1 MPGMKKRKNGV
12 MLAVALATLAAHS
25 SFSLSAFAQS
35 AVDRKLNVTHTET
48 APPAETSIAD
58 KPISQASEVRRYEPG
73 TPLNEEQAKPFIETA
88 IARFK
93 DSGVIVPGD
102 GYKVA
107 ASLDEKAGTLS
118 LLWSPVAW
126 DELGPLYDVSGTV
139 FSAKFIDV
147 DLTNGTGE
155 LDSLRDIT
163 DLRITREE
171 NSDTLKLKFP
181 KNKTE

>member
-1 MPGMKKRKNGV
+1 MSGMKKRKNGV
-12 MLAVALATLAAHS
+12 VLAVALATLAALS

-35 AVDRKLNVTHTET
+35 AVDQKLNVTHTET
-48 APPAETSIAD
+48 TPPAELSVAE
-58 KPISQASEVRRYEPG
+58 KPISHSSKVMRFESG

-139 FSAKFIDV
+139 YSAKFIDV

-171 NSDTLKLKFP
+171 NSNTLKLKFP
-181 KNKTE
+181 NNKKD